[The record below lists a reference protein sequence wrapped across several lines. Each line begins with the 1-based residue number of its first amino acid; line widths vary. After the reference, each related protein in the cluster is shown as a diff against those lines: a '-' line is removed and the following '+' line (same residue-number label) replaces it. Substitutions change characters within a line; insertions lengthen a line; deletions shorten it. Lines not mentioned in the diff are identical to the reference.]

1 MRSKSGGRV
10 ALIAFLTLRSLI
22 GLPIHESGLVCRTMV
37 STSIATACCG
47 LQDGAES
54 QAWRHPWRAPL
65 GYRNVMEQFEDRTIR
80 TVAIDQEPAPFVA
93 RSCTPAVA
101 RVWHTF

>member
-1 MRSKSGGRV
+1 MGRKAKHGG
-10 ALIAFLTLRSLI
+10 TL
-22 GLPIHESGLVCRTMV
+22 G
-37 STSIATACCG
+37 
-47 LQDGAES
+47 
-54 QAWRHPWRAPL
+54 RAPL

-80 TVAIDQEPAPFVA
+80 SVAIDQEPAPFVA